1 MTRLVTNRKGFTI
14 VELLVAMALTGLVA
28 AAIYKAFGS
37 QQKVYSM
44 QDQAAEIQQDMRAA
58 MEVMVTELRMAG
70 YDPTRAG
77 YDPKIEAGAGF
88 KSATSSSLV
97 FTADL
102 NRNAKVFPADLVSPA
117 GPDDATSATDPGEW
131 ISYALSTDANS
142 DGIAD
147 NENSLGLGRKVWSGA
162 LQPIAENIEAINF
175 VYLDGNGVVIPT
187 PVAASDLENIRS
199 VEITMVARTS
209 RRDKE
214 YTNNTAYRNQSHPPD
229 PDPPGITGI
238 TIRPAPGDNYR
249 RRLLTTTVNCRNMGL
264 Q

>member
-1 MTRLVTNRKGFTI
+1 MKRPMTNRTGFTI

-44 QDQAAEIQQDMRAA
+44 QDQAAEMQQDMRAA

-77 YDPKIEAGAGF
+77 YDPKVEAGAGF
-88 KSATSSSLV
+88 KSATSSSIE

-102 NRNAKVFPADLVSPA
+102 NKNGKVFPASLLAPA
-117 GPDDATSATDPGEW
+117 GPDDATLATDPGEW
-131 ISYALSTDANS
+131 VRYALTNDANS

-175 VYLDGNGVVIPT
+175 VYLDGNGAVITT
-187 PVAASDLENIRS
+187 PVADLSQIRS
-199 VEITMVARTS
+199 IEITMVARTT
-209 RRDKE
+209 RKDKE

-229 PDPPGITGI
+229 PNPPGITGI